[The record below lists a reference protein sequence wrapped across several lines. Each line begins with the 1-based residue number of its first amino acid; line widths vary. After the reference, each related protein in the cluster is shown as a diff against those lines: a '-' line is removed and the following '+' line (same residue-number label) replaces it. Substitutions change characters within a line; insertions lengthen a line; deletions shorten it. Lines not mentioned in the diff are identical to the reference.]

1 MSESIIVKNTFLSA
15 CKEDETMTT
24 DYPLSRGQVLSA
36 LVDALEPLP
45 HVHAFWEGGAAGF
58 DRVDQWSD
66 ADVQMVVDDDRV
78 EKTFEVIEETLGSL
92 SKIDVKYRLPEPT
105 WHGHSQCFYRLK
117 DASPYLMIDLVVMKE
132 TSEADRF
139 MEASIHGKPHV
150 FFDKKDVI
158 KVKAV
163 DLGAHLAKIEARLES
178 LKNLFNLFWILTTKE
193 IYRGNSIEAISFY
206 MNYTLRPLV
215 EALRIRHCPIRFFYS
230 TRYVHYDL
238 PPEIV
243 ARLETLYFPKDTQTM
258 EKYREEAEAWFWE
271 VLDEIDLEEVRKNL
285 RETGT
290 KVTD

>member
-1 MSESIIVKNTFLSA
+1 
-15 CKEDETMTT
+15 MTT
-24 DYPLSRGQVLSA
+24 ETSLSREKVLSN

-58 DRVDQWSD
+58 NRVDQWSD
-66 ADVQMVVDDDRV
+66 ADVQMVVEDDRV
-78 EKTFEVIEETLGSL
+78 EETFEVIEGTLS
-92 SKIDVKYRLPEPT
+92 SISEIEVKFRLPEPT

-117 DASPYLMIDLVVMKE
+117 NASPYLMIDLVIMKE

-150 FFDKKDVI
+150 FFDKKNVVQD
-158 KVKAV
+158 KVV
-163 DLGAHLAKIEARLES
+163 DLGAHLVKIEARIES
-178 LKNLFNLFWILTTKE
+178 LKNLFSLFWILTTKE

-215 EALRIRHCPIRFFYS
+215 EALRIKHCPIRFFYS

-238 PPEIV
+238 PPEV
-243 ARLETLYFPKDTQTM
+243 VTHLETLYSPKDTKTM

-271 VLDEIDLEEVRKNL
+271 VIGEIDLEEVKQNL
-285 RETGT
+285 IEAGARLA
-290 KVTD
+290 D